1 MSESEEKYFYHPRA
15 CQDLKKYFPG
25 QKDATSATGTLTRR
39 RWLRWR
45 RRRRRSSLPP
55 SRRRRPSPTLARG
68 CGATGQGGD
77 QDREKTERQGIT
89 LSILMCFS
97 WSKLLYILIVNYP
110 KAVNTICCDVTFLP
124 PLGSILQCL
133 QTESLLMSLI
143 HLGVREQ

>member
-55 SRRRRPSPTLARG
+55 SRRRRPSPTLAKG
-68 CGATGQGGD
+68 WGGD
-77 QDREKTERQGIT
+77 PDRERTERQGMT

>member
-1 MSESEEKYFYHPRA
+1 MFLASQTMSGSKRYY
-15 CQDLKKYFPG
+15 PG
-25 QKDATSATGTLTRR
+25 QKDATSATGTSTRT
-39 RWLRWR
+39 RWLRGR
-45 RRRRRSSLPP
+45 RRRMRSSLPP
-55 SRRRRPSPTLARG
+55 SRRRRPSPVLARG
-68 CGATGQGGD
+68 TGRRGD
-77 QDREKTERQGIT
+77 QDKERTERQGIT

-97 WSKLLYILIVNYP
+97 WSKSLYILIVNYP

>member
-25 QKDATSATGTLTRR
+25 QKDATSATGTSTRR

-45 RRRRRSSLPP
+45 RRRRRRRSSLPP
-55 SRRRRPSPTLARG
+55 RRTSPTLARG
-68 CGATGQGGD
+68 WGGTGRGGD
-77 QDREKTERQGIT
+77 QDRERQGIT

-97 WSKLLYILIVNYP
+97 WSKSLYILIVNYP